1 LFGLFIYLFL
11 FSVFFIKPFMLVTGN
26 SNSYGPSFI
35 TVRSSIGFFFWVHQ
49 SDLSEELNLA
59 ETQAMTWMTMTS
71 LTWSSVTVWL
81 LHQQYLVMFC
91 NLDSSAYGKAGGVLT
106 K

>member
-1 LFGLFIYLFL
+1 
-11 FSVFFIKPFMLVTGN
+11 MLVTEN
-26 SNSYGPSFI
+26 SNSYGPSF
-35 TVRSSIGFFFWVHQ
+35 VSVHSSIFFFFFVHQ

-59 ETQAMTWMTMTS
+59 ATQAMTWMTMTS

-91 NLDSSAYGKAGGVLT
+91 NLDLSAYGKAGGVLT